1 MSTSSENIPNVS
13 FPGGVEPP
21 FKSAPYTLHTSDGKD
36 GDPAVDWTVTLHP
49 DGHRISRT
57 VLCEGKPWELCQQ
70 GWDPEEVIW
79 PAWPTRTADDDTP
92 STAYSSS
99 LSPLADIED
108 YWSTAS
114 NRLRDSAKWMATVLG
129 AALAAVIGTS
139 PLAGIREHRPQG
151 IAIILG
157 VTGLILLGTTLFL
170 VLQVM
175 RPQSVSYT
183 EVQNAK
189 RRRHRLPQ
197 SSLYKWQQMVETEQ
211 DLYLPAGVTC
221 LTDLRQ
227 SMIIEEVTLRALA
240 RATATAR
247 DHKASLEICDAQIAR
262 AARLAELRGAATII
276 ATIGEYYKTRER
288 STWATYGGVLLG
300 LLGTAAF
307 VAAFAWPAS

>member
-1 MSTSSENIPNVS
+1 MSTLSENFQNVPS
-13 FPGGVEPP
+13 GDAGPP
-21 FKSAPYTLHTSDGKD
+21 FEPAQYTLHTSDGKD
-36 GDPAVDWTVTLHP
+36 GDLPVDWTVTVYP

-57 VLCEGKPWELCQQ
+57 VLCEGKPWKLCKQK
-70 GWDPEEVIW
+70 WDPEEVVW
-79 PAWPTRTADDDTP
+79 PAWPTRMTDDTTP
-92 STAYSSS
+92 PTTRSAS
-99 LSPLADIED
+99 LSPLTDIED
-108 YWSTAS
+108 YWSTAD

-129 AALAAVIGTS
+129 AALAALIGTS
-139 PLAGIREHRPQG
+139 PLAGIREHKPQV

-157 VTGLILLGTTLFL
+157 VIGLVLLGSTLFL

-197 SSLYKWQQMVETEQ
+197 SPLYKWQQIVEAEQ
-211 DLYLPAGVTC
+211 DLYLPAGVTY

-240 RATATAR
+240 RATTTAR
-247 DHKASLEICDAQIAR
+247 DHEAGLKICEAQTTR
-262 AARLAELRGAATII
+262 VARLTELRSAATII

-288 STWATYGGVLLG
+288 STWATYGGVILG
-300 LLGTAAF
+300 LLGTAAV
-307 VAAFAWPAS
+307 VAAFAWPPS

>member
-1 MSTSSENIPNVS
+1 M
-13 FPGGVEPP
+13 
-21 FKSAPYTLHTSDGKD
+21 
-36 GDPAVDWTVTLHP
+36 
-49 DGHRISRT
+49 
-57 VLCEGKPWELCQQ
+57 
-70 GWDPEEVIW
+70 
-79 PAWPTRTADDDTP
+79 ADDAAPPT
-92 STAYSSS
+92 TYSSP
-99 LSPLADIED
+99 LSPLANIED
-108 YWSTAS
+108 YWGAVSD
-114 NRLRDSAKWMATVLG
+114 RLRDSAKWMATVLG

-139 PLAGIREHRPQG
+139 PLAGIREHKPQI

-157 VTGLILLGTTLFL
+157 VAGLILLGTTLFL

-197 SSLYKWQQMVETEQ
+197 SPLYKWQQIVETEQ

-240 RATATAR
+240 RATATAQ
-247 DHKASLEICDAQIAR
+247 DHETCLKICDAQTAR
-262 AARLAELRGAATII
+262 AARLTELRGAATII

-288 STWATYGGVLLG
+288 STWATYGGVILG

-307 VAAFAWPAS
+307 VAAFAWPPS